1 MVCHCSVCAC
11 DKLVINQGI
20 YEKTFI
26 DLLFGAL
33 WYAGSLESSQKVDQS
48 ELGFDRTTLEVT
60 MRIYS
65 ELHFLLLLELILHS
79 LISIQNDFPL
89 SSCCKKRLLMWT
101 WWPKLSCSLF
111 CSSSS
116 CCVIS
121 VQQRLSL
128 SLRLWRT
135 AQRRGW
141 TLYAIL
147 HGCYAHWLLC
157 YLEWFIAN
165 IILMYFNNRHT

>member
-1 MVCHCSVCAC
+1 MIRREFRKLSKSGSVGARVWQ
-11 DKLVINQGI
+11 DNIGSY
-20 YEKTFI
+20 YE
-26 DLLFGAL
+26 DLFR
-33 WYAGSLESSQKVDQS
+33 D
-48 ELGFDRTTLEVT
+48 
-60 MRIYS
+60 
-65 ELHFLLLLELILHS
+65 FLLLLELILHS